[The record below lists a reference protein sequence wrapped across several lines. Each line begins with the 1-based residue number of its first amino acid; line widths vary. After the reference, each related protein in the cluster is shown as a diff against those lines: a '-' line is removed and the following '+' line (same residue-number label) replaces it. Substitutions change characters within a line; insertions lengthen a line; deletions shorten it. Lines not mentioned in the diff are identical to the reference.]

1 MLEKINYPKD
11 IKNLKIPELELL
23 SGQVRDLIIKA
34 VSAKGGHLASS
45 LGAVELCIALH
56 YCLNTPKDSLIFDVG
71 HQTYAH
77 KIITGRKKDFSTL
90 RDYKGISGFP
100 NHNESEYDPYIS
112 GHASTAISWAQ
123 GIAEANKFTHDSSK
137 VVAVVGDG
145 SLTGGMCFEALNYC
159 GHSQSDVLVIVNH
172 NAMSISPSVGAL
184 SGYLTKIISAPVY
197 NRIKEELEGFLEHF
211 SLMKKLASKA
221 RRFEEKIKGLIVPG
235 IFFEELGFRYFGPID
250 GHDFSALIPTLKN
263 VLSLKGP
270 RILHVITKKGKGYK
284 FSEDNPE
291 DFHSASSFDI
301 KCPESKSKS
310 LSFGEA
316 FAGKLTSLARE
327 DKSIIAITAAM
338 PQGTG
343 LDIFAKEFPERTFD
357 VGIAEGHAVGFASGL
372 AKKGLKPVVAIYS
385 TFLQRAFDQIIH
397 DVALQNIPV
406 VFAIDRAGVVGQDG
420 PTHHGVFDIG
430 YLRLIPE
437 MVCMAP
443 KDKEELED
451 MLELALKIN
460 RPVSIR
466 YPKGEAYNFNK
477 RSPVELGKS
486 QVLTQGQDVCILAL
500 GPMVKIA
507 YECGDLLAKEGI
519 SSSLINARFIK
530 PLDKDLLKD
539 LAKEFNLIV
548 TLEDG
553 NITCGFAS
561 AVLEFFEQE
570 GLLGKINIIAA
581 GFPDMFIPA
590 AKREELFKMYGMDAA
605 SLAKKI
611 KRFLKVRSKETRQ
624 IQI

>member
-1 MLEKINYPKD
+1 MLEKVNYPKD

-23 SGQVRDLIIKA
+23 SGQVRDLIIKV

-56 YCLNTPKDSLIFDVG
+56 YCLEAPKDTLIFDVG

-77 KIITGRKKDFSTL
+77 KIITGRKEKFSTL

-123 GIAEANKFTHDSSK
+123 GIAEAKKLISDSSK
-137 VVAVVGDG
+137 VVAVIGDG
-145 SLTGGMCFEALNYC
+145 SLTGGMCFEALNSC
-159 GHSQSDVLVIVNH
+159 GHSQSDVLAIVNH

-211 SLMKKLASKA
+211 SLMKKLAAKA
-221 RRFEEKIKGLIVPG
+221 KRFEEKIKGLIVPG

-250 GHDFSALIPTLKN
+250 GHDFSVLIPTLKN

-301 KCPESKSKS
+301 NCPKSKNRS
-310 LSFGEA
+310 LSFGEVLA
-316 FAGKLTSLARE
+316 EKLTSLAR
-327 DKSIIAITAAM
+327 KNKNIVAITAAM

-343 LDIFAKEFPERTFD
+343 LDIFAKEFPERIFD
-357 VGIAEGHAVGFASGL
+357 VGIAEAHAVGFASGL
-372 AKKGLKPVVAIYS
+372 AKKGLKPIVAIYS
-385 TFLQRAFDQIIH
+385 TFLQRALDQIIH
-397 DVALQNIPV
+397 DVALQNLPV
-406 VFAIDRAGVVGQDG
+406 IFAIDRAGVVGQDG

-430 YLRLIPE
+430 YLRLIPN

-451 MLELALKIN
+451 MLELALGIN
-460 RPVSIR
+460 HPVSIR

-477 RSPVELGKS
+477 RSPIELGKS
-486 QVLTQGQDVCILAL
+486 QVLAQGRDVCILAL
-500 GPMVKIA
+500 GSMVKTA
-507 YECGDLLAKEGI
+507 YECGDLLAKAGV
-519 SSSLINARFIK
+519 SYSLVNARFIK
-530 PLDKDLLKD
+530 PLDKELLKD
-539 LAKEFNLIV
+539 LAKEFDLIAI
-548 TLEDG
+548 LEDG
-553 NITCGFAS
+553 NIACGFTS
-561 AVLEFFEQE
+561 AVLEFLEQE
-570 GLLGKINIIAA
+570 QLLNKTNIITA
-581 GFPDMFIPA
+581 GFPDEFIPA
-590 AKREELFKMYGMDAA
+590 AAREELFKMYEMDAV
-605 SLAKKI
+605 SLTRRI
-611 KRFLKVRSKETRQ
+611 ERSLKVKNKESR
-624 IQI
+624 